1 MKLTEVKKACIS
13 LLQSKYKKEY
23 KYYSSMVV
31 EDYQRPCF
39 FTQLKVTTDEP
50 INFNTRYKR
59 ANFYITIMQK
69 TPDEV
74 KAMEMIDEI
83 EEMFG
88 LAVKVKD
95 RTAKV
100 TGFEYDFIGVKGNIP
115 EIAVELEWCSKI
127 AHEEETEMIEEVI
140 MTDTLE
146 MEV

>member
-50 INFNTRYKR
+50 MNFNTRYKQ
-59 ANFYITIMQK
+59 ANLYITIMQK

-74 KAMEMIDEI
+74 KALEMIDEI
-83 EEMFG
+83 EELFG
-88 LAVKVKD
+88 LAVNVKN
-95 RTAKV
+95 RTVKV
-100 TGFEYDFIGVKGNIP
+100 TNFDYDFIGTKGNIP
-115 EIAVELEWCSKI
+115 EITVELEWCSKI
-127 AHEEETEMIEEVI
+127 EHEEEEEMIKEVT